1 MHLLPSWESLSR
13 FEGSGG
19 GFKSDWSVFALLGCE
34 IKISIFGQS
43 WLKPEIMKELVR
55 CRPCGFVMEADKL
68 GDVCPAC
75 GLPRKVFEP
84 YRERVS
90 LNRLRLLNLDL
101 HPIVIH
107 LSQAL
112 VIAIPLLAI
121 LTHLVPSLYP
131 EVLNNVLLFSIVLFP
146 FTLVLAI
153 MTGVIDG
160 LTRFKTLK
168 TPLLRVKIIFSFIIL
183 TLSVVLFYAYK
194 NDWNYLL
201 IILLSILCLGCGI
214 QLGLW
219 GKKLINVILPG
230 TYPQKK
236 GNKNV
241 KADPEPA
248 TA

>member
-1 MHLLPSWESLSR
+1 
-13 FEGSGG
+13 
-19 GFKSDWSVFALLGCE
+19 
-34 IKISIFGQS
+34 
-43 WLKPEIMKELVR
+43 MKELVR

-90 LNRLRLLNLDL
+90 MNRLRLLNLDL

-112 VIAIPLLAI
+112 VIAIPLLSI
-121 LTHLVPSLYP
+121 ITHFIPGLYP
-131 EVLNNVLLFSIVLFP
+131 EMLKNVLTFSVVLFP

-168 TPLLRVKIIFSFIIL
+168 TPLLRVKILFSFIIL
-183 TLSVVLFYAYK
+183 ALSILLLF
-194 NDWNYLL
+194 NYLNQGNN
-201 IILLSILCLGCGI
+201 IFTTILSFLCLGCGV

-236 GNKNV
+236 GAKSA
-241 KADPEPA
+241 KPEGETVPA
-248 TA
+248 

>member
-1 MHLLPSWESLSR
+1 
-13 FEGSGG
+13 
-19 GFKSDWSVFALLGCE
+19 
-34 IKISIFGQS
+34 
-43 WLKPEIMKELVR
+43 
-55 CRPCGFVMEADKL
+55 MEADKL

-112 VIAIPLLAI
+112 VIAIPLLTMI
-121 LTHLVPSLYP
+121 THFIPGLYP
-131 EVLNNVLLFSIVLFP
+131 EVLKNVLSFSIVLFP
-146 FTLVLAI
+146 FTLALAI
-153 MTGVIDG
+153 MTGVVDG

-168 TPLLRVKIIFSFIIL
+168 TPLLRVKILFSFIIL
-183 TLSVVLFYAYK
+183 TLSVILLYLYT
-194 NDWNYLL
+194 NDGNS
-201 IILLSILCLGCGI
+201 IFITILSILCLGCGI

-236 GNKNV
+236 GNKSE
-241 KADPEPA
+241 KTEPTPA

>member
-1 MHLLPSWESLSR
+1 
-13 FEGSGG
+13 
-19 GFKSDWSVFALLGCE
+19 
-34 IKISIFGQS
+34 
-43 WLKPEIMKELVR
+43 MKELVR

-107 LSQAL
+107 LSQAF
-112 VIAIPLLAI
+112 VIAIPILAI
-121 LTHLVPSLYP
+121 LTNSFRDFYP
-131 EVLNNVLLFSIVLFP
+131 EVLGNVLVFSIFVFP
-146 FTLVLAI
+146 FTLVFAI
-153 MTGVIDG
+153 ITGIIDG
-160 LTRFKTLK
+160 LTRFKTLA
-168 TPLLRVKIIFSFIIL
+168 TPLLRVKIIFSLIIL
-183 TLSVVLFYAYK
+183 TLSIGLFLVARHTHLWAVTLVLS
-194 NDWNYLL
+194 L
-201 IILLSILCLGCGI
+201 LCLAAGI

-236 GNKNV
+236 GSKDKKPKEESEVN
-241 KADPEPA
+241 
-248 TA
+248 